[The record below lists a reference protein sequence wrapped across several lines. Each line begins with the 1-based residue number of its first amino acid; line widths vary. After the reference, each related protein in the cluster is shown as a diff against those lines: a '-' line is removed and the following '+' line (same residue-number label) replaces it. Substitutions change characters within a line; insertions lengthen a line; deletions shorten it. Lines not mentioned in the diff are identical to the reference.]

1 MEGTTATIG
10 QPTTAEPEWKTQQ
23 EGTMGSAGRTP
34 PPGAPAGGEWV
45 EEKYCGCCES
55 CVKLM
60 CCCLFCYT
68 PFDSRMVYVV
78 GGKKYKAAAA

>member
-10 QPTTAEPEWKTQQ
+10 QPTTAEPVQKTQQ
-23 EGTMGSAGRTP
+23 EGTMGIVVGMP

-45 EEKYCGCCES
+45 QEKYCGCCES
-55 CVKLM
+55 CAKLI

-68 PFDSRMVYVV
+68 PFDSRTVYVV
-78 GGKKYKAAAA
+78 EGKKYKAAA